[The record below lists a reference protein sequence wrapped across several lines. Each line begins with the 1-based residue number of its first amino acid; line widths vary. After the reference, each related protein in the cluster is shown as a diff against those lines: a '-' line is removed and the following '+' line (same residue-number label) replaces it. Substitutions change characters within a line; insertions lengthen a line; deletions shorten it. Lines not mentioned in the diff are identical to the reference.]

1 MVQRAKWKCFCNLS
15 RKATNSCH
23 RASTRGCS
31 RSVAQSWSTE
41 ASAGTLSNTDHR
53 PDHRIMVPIIGLG
66 TTSLQLLLL
75 WAARPPLLSI
85 PSQLW
90 PLRTAV
96 HQKKPY
102 WTAGIT
108 LHLLK
113 HPSKHSSSGR
123 VPRGPERPWTRI
135 SVATQWSR
143 TMVLTRDLCS
153 GVSCI
158 GAAASSGTDCLPFKR
173 LRFISAGHIA
183 QWRPTKHRQ
192 TACMSRIRSNNKND
206 TRGSK
211 DREVHPPR
219 LLQQSA
225 DSTAAMIWNRWNRD
239 TWISKNPT
247 RNGAGTLSD
256 LPPRGK
262 HGDQEQP
269 GTRGWENCTRIR
281 GSWETSV
288 GDRIIFSKNQI
299 SGTLP
304 MR

>member
-1 MVQRAKWKCFCNLS
+1 MFLQSLEKSDKLLPQGFNKGMLSECRTKLVHRSFSRNTVQ
-15 RKATNSCH
+15 H
-23 RASTRGCS
+23 RPPPRPSHHGSYYRPRYHVTAASPAMSGSPTS
-31 RSVAQSWSTE
+31 AFHFVSTVAAADRSAPEKTILDSWDNF
-41 ASAGTLSNTDHR
+41 ASAETSFQTLFKWTR
-53 PDHRIMVPIIGLG
+53 
-66 TTSLQLLLL
+66 
-75 WAARPPLLSI
+75 AA
-85 PSQLW
+85 W
-90 PLRTAV
+90 
-96 HQKKPY
+96 
-102 WTAGIT
+102 
-108 LHLLK
+108 
-113 HPSKHSSSGR
+113 
-123 VPRGPERPWTRI
+123 PERPWTRI

-281 GSWETSV
+281 GFLRNV
-288 GDRIIFSKNQI
+288 GGR
-299 SGTLP
+299 
-304 MR
+304 